1 MVYKKFQDLE
11 LSTLGLGA
19 MRLPTI
25 GGQEAAI
32 DEAAVR
38 EMVDYAM
45 KHGINYYDTAYGYH
59 NGQSEIVMG
68 KILKDYPRDSF
79 YLASKFP
86 GYDPTNIPKGEE
98 IFEEQLRKCQ
108 VDYFD
113 FYLFHNV
120 NGVNIDPYLDDESNG
135 LYSYLM
141 EQKRNGRIRHLGFS
155 VHGDY
160 EITKR
165 FLEAYGQDIEF
176 CQIQLNWIDYDYQEA
191 KRKIELL
198 GEYGIPVWVMEPLRG
213 GKLATLAE
221 EYAAKLKAMRP
232 DESVPGWAFRFLQT
246 IPTIGVTLS
255 GMSNMEQLKQNIE
268 IFQTEEPLTKAEW
281 DGLMA
286 VKDEMFN
293 EKTLPCTAC
302 RYCTSYCPQ
311 RLDIP
316 NLISVYNDQALTS
329 GKLAVPAWLLGP
341 TPEEKWPSACIGCR
355 SCEAVCP
362 QEIKISEMM
371 SAFAAAIQR

>member
-1 MVYKKFQDLE
+1 MIYRKFQDLE
-11 LSTLGLGA
+11 LSALGLGA
-19 MRLPTI
+19 MRLPTV
-25 GGQEAAI
+25 GGQEGCI
-32 DEAAVR
+32 DEAATR

-45 KHGINYYDTAYGYH
+45 KSGINYYDTAYGYH

-68 KILKDYPRDSF
+68 KILKDYPRESF

-86 GYDPTNIPKGEE
+86 GYDPTNIPKGKE
-98 IFEEQLRKCQ
+98 IFEEQLKKCQ
-108 VDYFD
+108 VEYFD

-120 NGVNIDPYLDDESNG
+120 NSVNIDPYLDDESNG

-160 EITKR
+160 DITKR

-176 CQIQLNWIDYDYQEA
+176 CQIQLNWIDYDYQET

-198 GEYGIPVWVMEPLRG
+198 NEYKIPVWVMEPLRG
-213 GKLATLAE
+213 GRLSTLPE
-221 EYAAKLKAMRP
+221 DYAAKLRALRP
-232 DESVPGWAFRFLQT
+232 NETVPGWAFRFLQT
-246 IPTIGVTLS
+246 IPTVCVTLS

-268 IFQTEEPLTKAEW
+268 TFRTDEPLSGTEW
-281 DGLMA
+281 DALMEVQKA
-286 VKDEMFN
+286 MFN

-302 RYCTSYCPQ
+302 RYCTSYCPKE
-311 RLDIP
+311 LDIP
-316 NLISVYNDQALTS
+316 ALISVYNDHALTS
-329 GKLAVPAWLLGP
+329 NELVVPAWQLGP
-341 TPEEKWPSACIGCR
+341 VPEEKWPSACIGCR

>member
-1 MVYKKFQDLE
+1 MIYRKFQDLE
-11 LSTLGLGA
+11 LSALGLGA
-19 MRLPTI
+19 MRLPTV
-25 GGQEAAI
+25 GGQEGCI
-32 DEAAVR
+32 DEAATR

-45 KHGINYYDTAYGYH
+45 KSGINYYDTAYGYH

-68 KILKDYPRDSF
+68 KILKDYPRESF

-86 GYDPTNIPKGEE
+86 GYDPTNIPKGKE
-98 IFEEQLRKCQ
+98 IFEEQLKKCQ
-108 VDYFD
+108 VEYFD

-120 NGVNIDPYLDDESNG
+120 NSVNIDPYLDDESNG

-160 EITKR
+160 DITKR

-198 GEYGIPVWVMEPLRG
+198 NEYKIPVWVMEPLRG
-213 GKLATLAE
+213 GRLSTLPE
-221 EYAAKLKAMRP
+221 DYAAKLRALRP
-232 DESVPGWAFRFLQT
+232 NETVPGWAFRFLQT
-246 IPTIGVTLS
+246 IPTVCVTLS

-268 IFQTEEPLTKAEW
+268 TFRTDEPLSGTEW
-281 DGLMA
+281 DALMEVQKA
-286 VKDEMFN
+286 MFN

-302 RYCTSYCPQ
+302 RYCTSYCPKE
-311 RLDIP
+311 LDIP
-316 NLISVYNDQALTS
+316 ALISVYNDHALTS
-329 GKLAVPAWLLGP
+329 NELVVPAWQLEP
-341 TPEEKWPSACIGCR
+341 VPEEKWPSACIGCR